1 MVLGKKKV
9 FNEMHS
15 LGKTESHQQLK
26 KKKFLPLFSQL
37 QWKLIVKTWQDLDSY
52 N

>member
-1 MVLGKKKV
+1 MVLEKKKV

-26 KKKFLPLFSQL
+26 KKKIPPSLLPAT
-37 QWKLIVKTWQDLDSY
+37 VET
-52 N
+52 NC

>member
-1 MVLGKKKV
+1 MVLEKKKSIQW
-9 FNEMHS
+9 NAQS
-15 LGKTESHQQLK
+15 GQDWISPTAK